1 MAPQCT
7 GSQFLHPTIMQRHA
21 QPGKDETHERG
32 PGHDRVLRMTLQTSI
47 ERIHADTAVI
57 NFVGN
62 LSLGMNLK
70 MADDQIHNLVEGGV
84 SRMVLDL
91 TAVPYM
97 DSAGLGTLVHT
108 NGLVLRGGGMLRLC
122 GVGERVAAL
131 LKLTKMDAVLS
142 VDPNAA
148 ASLAALGV
156 SAK

>member
-1 MAPQCT
+1 
-7 GSQFLHPTIMQRHA
+7 
-21 QPGKDETHERG
+21 
-32 PGHDRVLRMTLQTSI
+32 MTLQTSI
-47 ERIHADTAVI
+47 ERIQADTAVI
-57 NFVGN
+57 TLVGS
-62 LSLGMNLK
+62 LTLGMNLK
-70 MADDQIHNLVEGGV
+70 MADGQIQSLVEEGV

-108 NGLVLRGGGMLRLC
+108 NGLVLRGGGKLRVC
-122 GVGERVAAL
+122 GVSERVAAL

-142 VDPNAA
+142 VDPDAG

>member
-1 MAPQCT
+1 
-7 GSQFLHPTIMQRHA
+7 
-21 QPGKDETHERG
+21 
-32 PGHDRVLRMTLQTSI
+32 MTLQTSI
-47 ERIHADTAVI
+47 ERIHADTAVVTL
-57 NFVGN
+57 VGS
-62 LSLGMNLK
+62 LTLGMNLK
-70 MADDQIHNLVEGGV
+70 MADGQIQTLVEEGV

-108 NGLVLRGGGMLRLC
+108 NGLVLRSGGKLRVC
-122 GVGERVAAL
+122 GVSDRVAAL

-142 VDPNAA
+142 VDPDAG